1 MLDTVPP
8 VAEPQ
13 AGHEAAWQPP
23 AAEMV
28 GSHMSL
34 FTHANSIGVFGG
46 LDAERSEQQNLW
58 VWDLSGDQGFQQVHY
73 K

>member
-1 MLDTVPP
+1 M
-8 VAEPQ
+8 A
-13 AGHEAAWQPP
+13 PP

-46 LDAERSEQQNLW
+46 LDADRSEQQSLW
-58 VWDLSGDQGFQQVHY
+58 VWDLGGDEGFQQVHY

>member
-1 MLDTVPP
+1 MRQHGPLLP
-8 VAEPQ
+8 
-13 AGHEAAWQPP
+13 
-23 AAEMV
+23 AEMV

-46 LDAERSEQQNLW
+46 LDADGSEQQNLW
-58 VWDLSGDQGFQQVHY
+58 VWDLSGDEGFQQVHY